1 VFTRNHANETVL
13 EPFLPSAFEAQGQ
26 PTVRP
31 RYLPDGRGVLLFVV
45 RPAATESTVAKE
57 PAAERSVVKVKA
69 PSAAPSEDSAF
80 ERFLFAMTSVALEA
94 GNTRVAAALPKL
106 LKQGRLKAAT
116 LGKSAE
122 RALRKR
128 GYLAAEGDAVT
139 ASLIDAAAAWR
150 AVLDGQS
157 SDLGACGAQTL
168 DEWGG
173 ALLAA
178 LLGESPARADDFKKL
193 LRKSGVLAFGMRAA
207 A

>member
-1 VFTRNHANETVL
+1 M
-13 EPFLPSAFEAQGQ
+13 
-26 PTVRP
+26 
-31 RYLPDGRGVLLFVV
+31 LLFVV
-45 RPAATESTVAKE
+45 RPETSLPVNTQVAAVSA
-57 PAAERSVVKVKA
+57 PIAP
-69 PSAAPSEDSAF
+69 PSAAQTEDSAF
-80 ERFLFAMTSVALEA
+80 DRFLYAMTSVALEA

-106 LKQGRLKAAT
+106 LKQGRIKAAS

-128 GYLAAEGDAVT
+128 GYLEDQGDAVT
-139 ASLIDAAAAWR
+139 ASWLAAANAWR
-150 AVLDGQS
+150 AVLEGQS

-178 LLGESPARADDFKKL
+178 LLGESPGRTEDFKKL

>member
-1 VFTRNHANETVL
+1 VFTRNHASAPTT
-13 EPFLPSAFEAQGQ
+13 EPFSPPAFEPQGQ

-45 RPAATESTVAKE
+45 RPAAPEPGAPEMHELPEAK
-57 PAAERSVVKVKA
+57 PR
-69 PSAAPSEDSAF
+69 EDSGF
-80 ERFLFAMTSVALEA
+80 ERFLYAITSVALEA

-106 LKQGRLKAAT
+106 LKQGRIKAAS

-122 RALRKR
+122 RALRTR
-128 GYLAAEGDAVT
+128 GYIAAEGDAVT
-139 ASLIDAAAAWR
+139 PSLLQAASAWR

-157 SDLGACGAQTL
+157 SDLSACGAQTL

-178 LLGESPARADDFKKL
+178 LLGESPGRADDFKKL